1 MRILV
6 AGNTGLAGR
15 AIYERLRSSNC
26 NVIGLNS
33 KVVDLLDQK
42 ATLDFLMD
50 NRPDIV
56 IDAAAYVGGIAAN
69 DSQPVSFLSRNV
81 LMQTHLMNASHAA
94 NVNRLLFLGSSCIY
108 PRNCPQPIKEE
119 YLLSGY
125 LERSNSAYAIAKIAG
140 VELVKAYRKQYK
152 REWISIMP
160 CNLYG
165 PHDNFNLETGH
176 VLPALVN
183 KFVSAVD
190 RGVNKVEIWGS
201 GNPRRE
207 FLHVSDL
214 AEAVVIVLEKYNEDS
229 HLNIGFGSDISI
241 RELAEKIAT
250 ISNFRGEISWNSN
263 KPDGVERKVLDVSR
277 ITSLGWK
284 PKVALDE
291 GISSTIDWFRGNSRE
306 ARL

>member
-1 MRILV
+1 VRILV